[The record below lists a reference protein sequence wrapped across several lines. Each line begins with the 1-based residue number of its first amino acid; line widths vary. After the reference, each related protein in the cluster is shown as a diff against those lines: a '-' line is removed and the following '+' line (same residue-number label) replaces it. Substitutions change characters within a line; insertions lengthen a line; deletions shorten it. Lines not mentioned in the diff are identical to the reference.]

1 MSRKS
6 LTLLTAA
13 LALGGL
19 AAPAL
24 WASSAQAQA
33 MQSYLPRRLTHGD
46 MEILRAE
53 AAKLSP
59 SGVSKESWTNPK
71 TGHSGTVAVARQY
84 EKSGMTCRKF
94 DYTFHT
100 GTSTDG
106 LPYTLDW
113 CRKPNGE
120 WAIVNG

>member
-6 LTLLTAA
+6 MTLLTAL

-24 WASSAQAQA
+24 LTAPARAQV
-33 MQSYLPRRLTHGD
+33 MQSYLPRRLTHSD
-46 MEILRAE
+46 MAILQAE

-59 SGVSKESWTNPK
+59 GSTKTEEWSNPK
-71 TGHSGTVAVARQY
+71 TKHSGTVTVTKQY
-84 EKSGMTCRKF
+84 EKNGMTCRKF

-100 GTSTDG
+100 GTASDG

-113 CRKPNGE
+113 CRKPNGD